1 MVVFFM
7 FELEFKIPLRW
18 RGGGAA
24 DGVVDPPKNS
34 SLKHKPRTVVRESS
48 DIVWSTNRSLPLPAT
63 VVQ

>member
-24 DGVVDPPKNS
+24 DGVVDLPK
-34 SLKHKPRTVVRESS
+34 
-48 DIVWSTNRSLPLPAT
+48 DIVTSTCISNHNKPHRQPAVDT
-63 VVQ
+63 NLCHRK